1 MLGASAAKLCPFR
14 ITFPFGDI
22 CGDGSLGRGA
32 LFRSP
37 AMGRDNTRSNA
48 FVRFSADASARGR
61 DVRKQERKHKSRRR
75 EAGRREEHRRKTK
88 KRKKHRRKEE
98 TREKKRQH
106 TKDILAEMK
115 SQQET
120 RAVVA
125 RRSNV

>member
-1 MLGASAAKLCPFR
+1 MGAITEKLCPSQ
-14 ITFPFGDI
+14 IALPFDNI
-22 CGDGSLGRGA
+22 CGDDSPGRGA
-32 LFRSP
+32 LIRSP

-88 KRKKHRRKEE
+88 KRKRHRRKEE